1 MVASS
6 IISEWFEKN
15 MGLALGIASSGAG
28 LGQVALAP
36 LIIFFLEKFGITWAF
51 VFLGIIS
58 TFVAFLGLTLST
70 PETIEEVD
78 IEYVDFF

>member
-6 IISEWFEKN
+6 IISEWFEKK

-36 LIIFFLEKFGITWAF
+36 LIIVFLEKLGITWAF
-51 VFLGIIS
+51 VFLGILS
-58 TFVAFLGLTLST
+58 ASVAFLGLTLYT
-70 PETIEEVD
+70 PKNIEKVEF
-78 IEYVDFF
+78 EH